1 MHRRYEDELNLFA
14 WMRTVWK
21 RRYLVALTVAASVIS
36 TAVYSMRL
44 PNLYESSAVITPVG
58 SKDKG
63 SKGLSLFSQ
72 QLGGAAGI
80 TIPAPSSSTE
90 ITNLLNSMMLREKII
105 KKYGLLPVLVGKD
118 EEAAAGQDE
127 GKRLWAGFRAL
138 GSIVRVSSSAEDNT
152 ISISA
157 EFHDPGEAARI
168 VDHFLNALT
177 EQMTGEAK
185 RVALANIGHLERQ
198 LNATSDPLIRQKIY
212 NMMAEQ
218 VETSLM
224 AEVKENYAFKVID
237 PPRVPDRKT
246 GPKRVKMLAMS
257 FFVSL
262 AAAVMLAFI
271 LEYIRLKALE
281 ADKEI

>member
-1 MHRRYEDELNLFA
+1 MQRRYDDELNLIV
-14 WMRTVWK
+14 WIRIVWK

-105 KKYGLLPVLVGKD
+105 KKYALLPALAGD
-118 EEAAAGQDE
+118 EANAAGKDE
-127 GKRLWAGFRAL
+127 GKRLWAGLRAL
-138 GSIVRVSSSAEDNT
+138 DSIIRVSSSAEENT
-152 ISISA
+152 ISITA

-168 VDHFLNALT
+168 VDHFLDALT

-198 LNATSDPLIRQKIY
+198 LGATSDPLIRQKIY
-212 NMMAEQ
+212 NMIAEQ

-262 AAAVMLAFI
+262 AVAVMLAFM
-271 LEYIRLKALE
+271 LEYVRIKALE
-281 ADKEI
+281 AGKES

>member
-1 MHRRYEDELNLFA
+1 MQRRYEDELNLFV
-14 WMRTVWK
+14 WMRIVWK

-36 TAVYSMRL
+36 TAVYTLRL

-72 QLGGAAGI
+72 QLGGVAGI
-80 TIPAPSSSTE
+80 AIPAPSSSTE
-90 ITNLLNSMMLREKII
+90 ITNLLNSLILREKII
-105 KKYGLLPVLVGKD
+105 KKYALLPVLVGED
-118 EEAAAGQDE
+118 DARAAGGDE
-127 GKRLWAGFRAL
+127 GLRLWDALRAL
-138 GSIVRVSSSAEDNT
+138 DAIVRVSSSAEDNT
-152 ISISA
+152 ISITA
-157 EFHDPGEAARI
+157 EFHDPREAARI

-198 LNATSDPLIRQKIY
+198 LSATSDPLIRQKIY
-212 NMMAEQ
+212 NMIAEQ

-224 AEVKENYAFKVID
+224 AEVKENYAFKIID

-271 LEYIRLKALE
+271 LEYIRIKSLE
-281 ADKEI
+281 AGKEI

>member
-1 MHRRYEDELNLFA
+1 MQRRYDDELNLLV
-14 WMRTVWK
+14 WIKIVWK

-105 KKYGLLPVLVGKD
+105 KKYALLPALAGD
-118 EEAAAGQDE
+118 EADAAGGDE
-127 GKRLWAGFRAL
+127 GKRLWAGLRAL
-138 GSIVRVSSSAEDNT
+138 DSIIRVSSSAEENT
-152 ISISA
+152 ISITA

-168 VDHFLNALT
+168 VDHFLDALT

-198 LNATSDPLIRQKIY
+198 LGATSDPLIRQKIY
-212 NMMAEQ
+212 NMIAEQ

-262 AAAVMLAFI
+262 AAAIMLAFM
-271 LEYIRLKALE
+271 LEYVRIKALE
-281 ADKEI
+281 AGKES